1 MRGILAV
8 CVLLFYASS
17 FMGVHSAGV
26 TCDSVPISLANI
38 TSCIDNQCTTSTTI
52 GVSLPNFPGSS
63 LCVEFLSPNTESDT
77 YALNVTIV
85 ESSMAFE
92 FDYCYLTDDPYRESK
107 GLCGCP
113 GGTNAVCPCSAVS
126 VSSDFPSVCSAGI
139 HDDSYCILNH
149 IGRTG
154 TWCGKTTLYIHP
166 RYMVC
171 HTTGAYTKM
180 MNFSVTD
187 GDGTWLLSYDG
198 TSNYVAL
205 NDTVAR
211 VRVLSDT
218 VDSSFQPS
226 FVVWDTWKPETAF
239 YMSSGEVNSLIEF
252 DPTKIGWIKG
262 ANNPKDSKVSPTLGQ
277 LIQYKILDCEDN
289 KFQVHYPFVN
299 IQGLFNGS
307 RADEIMHVT
316 PGAYVI
322 DVKGNRITGIQ
333 LSNTP
338 SRPVWEH
345 LDGLSVASS
354 PFGGQNF
361 INPATSQNLP
371 FTYSNSSA
379 YTLNCLNTPLKA
391 YSINTA
397 CSNVLLYDE
406 EYNKAVCRGHV
417 NGSFVYF
424 IAEIVSCDPA
434 LPLQTPDNCLQSN
447 ATAWRWADSVNTF
460 STTDQQW
467 IQLTVYPSFRQDP
480 LLITQ
485 IDYNRMRYYP
495 RNPFS
500 PLAGFQTSTT
510 AINIQPARL
519 IIPVHR
525 GSFQI
530 AIEYHG
536 ASVTFQQTNVKPMI
550 KSLGVDSEK
559 EHIILQAA
567 TITSPGTCYVYSYP
581 PGLILTTPVE
591 LISTVQEFKIPTY
604 AVYADGKYTVGV
616 RCYQYSA
623 TSSLFVKYNR
633 TNTAPAD
640 SPDGFTP
647 GWENSFDPRNIG
659 DVLSSIFDGDFDIPN
674 ILSSILYLGLAIVVV
689 VVGIVV
695 LYKVGLLM
703 LKRVSR
709 NRSTSQQVPPHI
721 LSLIRGS
728 QPKKYRTD

>member
-1 MRGILAV
+1 
-8 CVLLFYASS
+8 
-17 FMGVHSAGV
+17 
-26 TCDSVPISLANI
+26 
-38 TSCIDNQCTTSTTI
+38 
-52 GVSLPNFPGSS
+52 
-63 LCVEFLSPNTESDT
+63 
-77 YALNVTIV
+77 
-85 ESSMAFE
+85 MAFE

-126 VSSDFPSVCSAGI
+126 VSADFPNVCSAGI

-180 MNFSVTD
+180 MNFSITD

-211 VRVLSDT
+211 VRVLGDT

-239 YMSSGEVNSLIEF
+239 YMTSGEVNSLIEY
-252 DPTKIGWIKG
+252 DPSKIGWIKG
-262 ANNPKDSKVSPTLGQ
+262 ANKPKDSKVSATLGQ

-322 DVKGNRITGIQ
+322 DVNGNRVTGIT
-333 LSNTP
+333 LSNNP
-338 SRPVWEH
+338 ERPMWET
-345 LDGLSVASS
+345 LDGISIANS

-361 INPATSQNLP
+361 IQPGTQQNLLYS
-371 FTYSNSSA
+371 YSNSSS
-379 YTLNCLNTPLKA
+379 YEVNLMGTPA
-391 YSINTA
+391 NGISINSI
-397 CSNVLLYDE
+397 CSAVMTYDE
-406 EYNKAVCRGHV
+406 VYTKAICRGHL
-417 NGSFVYF
+417 NGSFIHF
-424 IAEIVSCDPA
+424 IVEIKSCDPTIVTK
-434 LPLQTPDNCLQSN
+434 TPDACMQSN
-447 ATAWRWADSVNTF
+447 ATQWNWSDTINVLNTM
-460 STTDQQW
+460 TEQW
-467 IQLTVYPSFRQDP
+467 VQLTVFPSIRQDP
-480 LLITQ
+480 LLISSMN
-485 IDYNRMRYYP
+485 INNIKYHP
-495 RNPFS
+495 RNSFS
-500 PLAGFQTSTT
+500 QLESFTTSTT
-510 AINIQPARL
+510 AVNIQPARL
-519 IIPVHR
+519 IVPVSR
-525 GSFQI
+525 GAFQI

-536 ASVTFQQTNVKPMI
+536 ASVQFQQTNVKPMI

-623 TSSLFVKYNR
+623 TSSIFVKYNR

-647 GWENSFDPRNIG
+647 GWKNSFDPRNIG
-659 DVLSSIFDGDFDIPN
+659 DMISSLFDGDFDIPN
-674 ILSSILYLGLAIVVV
+674 ILSSLLYLAIAITIAIVALVV
-689 VVGIVV
+689 VFKIVK
-695 LYKVGLLM
+695 YLLTV
-703 LKRVSR
+703 KRTKTQTQSI
-709 NRSTSQQVPPHI
+709 PPHI

-728 QPKKYRTD
+728 QPKKYRVD